1 MGVVLSIIGI
11 AALTVLIVVSMRMR
25 RAAAAQERAEVKSR
39 IGLDGAQ
46 QERSTARR
54 AEARAAHKD

>member
-25 RAAAAQERAEVKSR
+25 RAAAAQERAGLQSR

-46 QERSTARR
+46 HERSMARR